1 MVYKGNSTES
11 SSAPSA
17 KWKLSRGWVTVIAGA
32 FIIFIAGN
40 FQYSFGAFVKPLV
53 NNFGWSRTAISV
65 GVTIRSI
72 ISGLTSP
79 LAGALGDRY
88 GFRKFILI
96 GIVLVGLGY
105 LLTSRLNS
113 LWQLYLFLGLM
124 TGMGVSSF
132 FVPII
137 GTATKWFGSKSA
149 LANGI
154 ILSGFS
160 WAQIIT
166 PPTAT
171 YLILR
176 YGWETCFVVLGLAA
190 LVLGTLAWLFIRTP
204 PDAAK
209 QPAEQIQVEESND
222 GEARAASEYDYTLA
236 EAVRTPALWILF
248 LILIV
253 VAASYQ
259 LVAIH
264 IIAAAIDT
272 GIAPQA
278 AAIILTIS
286 GITNT
291 AGRLALGGLATIL
304 GNKKVLVISIAIQ
317 AVTLFFLAGTRDLYV
332 LYFVAAVYGLGYG
345 GVTPI
350 TATLT
355 GSFFG
360 TKSIGSIFGTVNSA
374 YTLGGAIGPL
384 LGGYIYDATGS
395 YYIAFLTAAIATA
408 SIFILCLAVKPPR
421 KKLHAG

>member
-1 MVYKGNSTES
+1 MLYKRNNTKS
-11 SSAPSA
+11 SSSTSA
-17 KWKLSRGWVTVIAGA
+17 RWKLSRGWVTVIAGT
-32 FIIFIAGN
+32 FIVFIAGN

-53 NNFGWSRTAISV
+53 DNFGWSRAAIS
-65 GVTIRSI
+65 GCVTIRSI

-79 LAGALGDRY
+79 LVGALGDRY
-88 GFRKFILI
+88 GFRKFILM

-124 TGMGVSSF
+124 TGVGVSSV
-132 FVPII
+132 FVPIV

-176 YGWETCFVVLGLAA
+176 YGWETCYVVLGLAA

-204 PDAAK
+204 PDAVK
-209 QPAEQIQVEESND
+209 QPAEQIQVEKSND
-222 GEARAASEYDYTLA
+222 GEARAASEHDYTLA

-248 LILIV
+248 LILMI

-259 LVAIH
+259 MIAIH

-304 GNKKVLVISIAIQ
+304 GNKKVLVLSIAIQ
-317 AVTLFFLAGTRDLYV
+317 AVTLFFLAGARDLYA
-332 LYFVAAVYGLGYG
+332 LYIIAAVYGLGYG

-350 TATLT
+350 TVTLT

-374 YTLGGAIGPL
+374 YTLGVAIGPL
-384 LGGYIYDATGS
+384 IGGYIFDITGS
-395 YYIAFLTAAIATA
+395 YYSAFLTAAIATTLA
-408 SIFILCLAVKPPR
+408 FILCLAVNPPR
-421 KKLHAG
+421 RKLHAG